1 MGEITPSENEWL
13 IMEVVWNEQD
23 SITASDIIDCL
34 KGILD
39 VSSKTIRVMIKRL
52 VDKGVLGYTVDKDDA
67 RIYHYFARKTK
78 EECIKLKSSRFVKNY
93 FGGNTSLAVASFLK
107 SADITDEELEDLRG
121 LLNRMKKEK

>member
-13 IMEVVWNEQD
+13 IMEVVWNEPD

-93 FGGNTSLAVASFLK
+93 FGGSTSLAVASFLK

-121 LLNRMKKEK
+121 LLNSMKKEK